1 MTNSEIIEVLDRV
14 RTWPREQQEELA
26 RIALELE
33 SQHTTSHDLTDE
45 QVLEVRRIRRD
56 VRVGKIASDEQ
67 IAELRKACGLEAAL
81 LHRSSS
87 TPRKYSLPHLRA
99 QSARCNGGR

>member
-67 IAELRKACGLEAAL
+67 IAELRKACGL
-81 LHRSSS
+81 
-87 TPRKYSLPHLRA
+87 
-99 QSARCNGGR
+99 